1 MAWWSELTKLPT
13 AAHRTWPLRSLFS
26 RRAILICP
34 LHRVVEEEIDLDLE
48 LFCGR
53 GRESIIEWGVVCDE
67 WGSVQIWSRLAPGDH
82 LLLYLLTSHR
92 TVSLQMQ
99 SHSEK
104 MHSHPDKSASF
115 GS

>member
-1 MAWWSELTKLPT
+1 MEVYQDILGLVVGAHQASHGSPPHLASEKP
-13 AAHRTWPLRSLFS
+13 FS

-82 LLLYLLTSHR
+82 LLLYLLTRHR
-92 TVSLQMQ
+92 TVSLQM
-99 SHSEK
+99 H
-104 MHSHPDKSASF
+104 
-115 GS
+115 

>member
-34 LHRVVEEEIDLDLE
+34 LHRVVEEDIGLDLE

-82 LLLYLLTSHR
+82 LLPYLLTRPSCELADAL
-92 TVSLQMQ
+92 TFK
-99 SHSEK
+99 K
-104 MHSHPDKSASF
+104 MHSHPDKNPSF
-115 GS
+115 RS